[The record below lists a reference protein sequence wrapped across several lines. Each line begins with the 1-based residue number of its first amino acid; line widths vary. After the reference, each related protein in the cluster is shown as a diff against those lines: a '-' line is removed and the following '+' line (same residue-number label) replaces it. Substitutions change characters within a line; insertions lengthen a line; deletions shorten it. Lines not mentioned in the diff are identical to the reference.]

1 MIRSLYL
8 RVVLTF
14 LLAVTFGLIVAF
26 FATTY
31 VYRDRIELG
40 IEEEMVNT
48 AQDIAETYRL
58 MGNSAADK
66 YMGER
71 HWVKA
76 YSITI
81 VDDEGGRKTYGAR
94 RDGETIP
101 DEAVRSVLNGGIY
114 RGDGPP
120 FHRTIGYPLQTGT
133 SRHAVF
139 VQAARTEQLN
149 DLRKIVLTS
158 LLIELGVGSLFI
170 LIAARY
176 LVQPLKLMTVA
187 TRRIAKGNFNIRLNW
202 GKRKDELGELARSF
216 SDMAEELKQ
225 LEQMRR
231 DFVSNVSH
239 EIQSPL
245 TSISGF
251 SKLIRDPGMP
261 ANERNQYLDIIETES
276 LRLSRLSENL
286 LKLASLESEHHPF
299 HPVTFDLDEQLRRV
313 VVALEPQWSAKELE
327 LELEL
332 PRVKITGDPDQL
344 NQVWINL
351 FGNAVKFTPR
361 EGRVSIRLEALTDRV
376 KVVIADTGIGIKE
389 EDLEP
394 IFTRFYKAD
403 RARQRELGGSGLGL
417 SIVRK
422 IVELHQ
428 GSVEV
433 QSQPGQGATFIVTL
447 PSVPAA
453 SKSM

>member
-1 MIRSLYL
+1 
-8 RVVLTF
+8 
-14 LLAVTFGLIVAF
+14 
-26 FATTY
+26 
-31 VYRDRIELG
+31 
-40 IEEEMVNT
+40 
-48 AQDIAETYRL
+48 
-58 MGNSAADK
+58 
-66 YMGER
+66 
-71 HWVKA
+71 
-76 YSITI
+76 
-81 VDDEGGRKTYGAR
+81 
-94 RDGETIP
+94 
-101 DEAVRSVLNGGIY
+101 
-114 RGDGPP
+114 
-120 FHRTIGYPLQTGT
+120 
-133 SRHAVF
+133 
-139 VQAARTEQLN
+139 
-149 DLRKIVLTS
+149 
-158 LLIELGVGSLFI
+158 
-170 LIAARY
+170 
-176 LVQPLKLMTVA
+176 
-187 TRRIAKGNFNIRLNW
+187 
-202 GKRKDELGELARSF
+202 
-216 SDMAEELKQ
+216 MAEELKQ

-403 RARQRELGGSGLGL
+403 RARQRELGGSGLGCR
-417 SIVRK
+417 SCVKSSSFTKAR
-422 IVELHQ
+422 
-428 GSVEV
+428 
-433 QSQPGQGATFIVTL
+433 
-447 PSVPAA
+447 
-453 SKSM
+453 SKSKASRDRAPHLSSRCRACPQLPKACKLPV